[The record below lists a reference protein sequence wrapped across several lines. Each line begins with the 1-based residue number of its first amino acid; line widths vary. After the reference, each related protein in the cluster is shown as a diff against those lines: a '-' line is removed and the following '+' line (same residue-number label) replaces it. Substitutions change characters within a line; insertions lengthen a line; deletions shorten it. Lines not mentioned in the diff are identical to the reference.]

1 MYYYYVK
8 VYNVRVRILGIDPGY
23 ARVGWGIIEVESSP
37 PRWAGKLKVES
48 YGCVET
54 SKNTDPQERLVYVYK
69 EVCALIKK
77 YKPDVL
83 AIEELFFTNN
93 AKTAFKVGEARGVI
107 ILAGAMQK
115 ISVASYTPLQVKIA
129 VTGYG
134 NADKT
139 QVGRM
144 VKAILKLKEMPKL
157 DDTVDAI
164 AVALTHA
171 FTKKFK

>member
-1 MYYYYVK
+1 M
-8 VYNVRVRILGIDPGY
+8 RILGIDPGY
-23 ARVGWGIIEVESSP
+23 ARVGWAIVESE
-37 PRWAGKLKVES
+37 KQKVTS
-48 YGCVET
+48 NKFGCIKT
-54 SKNTDPQERLVYVYK
+54 SKETDSQDRLVAVYK

-107 ILAGAMQK
+107 ILAAAMQK

-144 VKAILKLKEMPKL
+144 VKTILKLKNMPKL

-164 AVALTHA
+164 AVALTHS
-171 FTKKFK
+171 FTNKKLR

>member
-1 MYYYYVK
+1 MT
-8 VYNVRVRILGIDPGY
+8 ILGIDPGF
-23 ARVGWGIIEVESSP
+23 ARVGWAIMDAQSS
-37 PRWAGKLKVES
+37 KYDLQNC
-48 YGCVET
+48 GCVET
-54 SKNTDPQERLVYVYK
+54 SKDTPSDERLVDVYK
-69 EVCALIKK
+69 QICKLIKK
-77 YKPDVL
+77 YKPEAL

-107 ILAGAMQK
+107 ILSGAIQN
-115 ISVASYTPLQVKIA
+115 IPVFSYTPLQVKIA

-134 NADKT
+134 NADKP

-144 VKAILKLKEMPKL
+144 LKAILKLREMPKL

-171 FTKKFK
+171 FTNNKLR

>member
-1 MYYYYVK
+1 MI
-8 VYNVRVRILGIDPGY
+8 ILGIDPGF
-23 ARVGWGIIEVESSP
+23 ARVGWAVLEVQSSKFDL
-37 PRWAGKLKVES
+37 RN

-54 SKNTDPQERLVYVYK
+54 SKDTPSDERLVDVYK
-69 EVCALIKK
+69 QICKLIKK
-77 YKPDVL
+77 YKPEAL

-107 ILAGAMQK
+107 ILSGAIQD
-115 ISVASYTPLQVKIA
+115 IPVFSYTPLQVKIA

-134 NADKT
+134 NADKS

-144 VKAILKLKEMPKL
+144 VKAILKIKNMPKL

-171 FTKKFK
+171 FTKRFK

>member
-1 MYYYYVK
+1 MV
-8 VYNVRVRILGIDPGY
+8 ILGIDPGY
-23 ARVGWGIIEVESSP
+23 ARAGWVALEV
-37 PRWAGKLKVES
+37 RGQKLEVRNC
-48 YGCVET
+48 GCIET
-54 SKNTDPQERLVYVYK
+54 SKNNDSQDRLADVYK
-69 EVCALIKK
+69 QVCSLIKK

-107 ILAGAMQK
+107 TLAGAMQK
-115 ISVASYTPLQVKIA
+115 IPVASYTPMQIKIA
-129 VTGYG
+129 ITGYG
-134 NADKT
+134 HADKG

-171 FTKKFK
+171 FTNKKLK

>member
-1 MYYYYVK
+1 MA
-8 VYNVRVRILGIDPGY
+8 ILGIDPGF
-23 ARVGWGIIEVESSP
+23 ARVGWAVIEVRSS
-37 PRWAGKLKVES
+37 KFKVQS
-48 YGCVET
+48 CGCIET
-54 SKNTDPQERLVYVYK
+54 SKDKESQERLVSVYR

-77 YKPDVL
+77 YKPDTLV
-83 AIEELFFTNN
+83 IEELFFTNN

-115 ISVASYTPLQVKIA
+115 IPVFSYTPLQVKIA

-134 NADKT
+134 SAEKT
-139 QVGRM
+139 QVGKM
-144 VKAILKLKEMPKL
+144 IKAILRLEKMPKL

-171 FTKKFK
+171 FTNKKLR

>member
-1 MYYYYVK
+1 MY
-8 VYNVRVRILGIDPGY
+8 NRSMRILGIDPGY
-23 ARVGWGIIEVESSP
+23 ARVGWGIIENQKSKIKYQIS
-37 PRWAGKLKVES
+37 
-48 YGCVET
+48 GCVET
-54 SKNTDPQERLVYVYK
+54 SKDSNPQERLVDVYEQVLK
-69 EVCALIKK
+69 IIKK

-107 ILAGAMQK
+107 ILAGAIHK
-115 ISVASYTPLQVKIA
+115 IPVFSYTPLQVKIA

-139 QVGRM
+139 QVGKM
-144 VKAILKLKEMPKL
+144 VKAILKLKIMPKL

-171 FTKKFK
+171 FTNSKLR

>member
-1 MYYYYVK
+1 M
-8 VYNVRVRILGIDPGY
+8 RILGIDPGY
-23 ARVGWGIIEVESSP
+23 ARVGWAVLEVQSS
-37 PRWAGKLKVES
+37 KFKVQS
-48 YGCVET
+48 YGCIET
-54 SKNTDPQERLVYVYK
+54 SKDKKSQERLALVYK
-69 EVCALIKK
+69 QVCALIKK
-77 YKPDVL
+77 YQPKAL
-83 AIEELFFTNN
+83 AIEELFFTTN

-115 ISVASYTPLQVKIA
+115 IPVFSYTPLQIKIA

-134 NADKT
+134 KADKI

-144 VKAILKLKEMPKL
+144 MKAILKLEEIPKL

-171 FTKKFK
+171 FTKKF

>member
-1 MYYYYVK
+1 M
-8 VYNVRVRILGIDPGY
+8 RILGIDPGF
-23 ARVGWGIIEVESSP
+23 ARVGWGVLEVQNSES
-37 PRWAGKLKVES
+37 RIQN

-54 SKNTDPQERLVYVYK
+54 SKNTDSQDRLVSVYK

-107 ILAGAMQK
+107 ILAGALQK
-115 ISVASYTPLQVKIA
+115 IPVFSYTPLQVKIA

-134 NADKT
+134 SAEKS

-144 VKAILKLKEMPKL
+144 IKAILKLKDMPKL
-157 DDTVDAI
+157 DDTTDAI

-171 FTKKFK
+171 FTNKKLR